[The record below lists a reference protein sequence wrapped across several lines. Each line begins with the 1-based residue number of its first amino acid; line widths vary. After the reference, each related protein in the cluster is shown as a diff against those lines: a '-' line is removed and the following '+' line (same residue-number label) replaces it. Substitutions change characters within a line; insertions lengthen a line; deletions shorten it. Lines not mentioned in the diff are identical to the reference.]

1 MLRVG
6 KFITCFLAI
15 TLNFQI
21 TLKAQDLKTAI
32 RLTESEQYDAAHKAF
47 EDLLVKEPLN
57 GEAYFYYG
65 ESFLKQYFVDSL
77 AASLTDATKSALL
90 YFNKGIEKV
99 PGDPLNFVGAGRV
112 DILLGKYAD
121 AEANFQ
127 KAKDLMPL
135 RGMKYSKSPIS
146 TAKQAL
152 AYAKMAEA
160 LLKNPNKK
168 KEELLDIIDNATER
182 DATVPE
188 VYLIKGDIFLNTN
201 DGSSAIVAYNKAND
215 LDPKSCKAMVKIGQ
229 LWVRAK
235 AYTDALTCYKDAIA
249 IDSSFAPAYRE
260 RAELW
265 GLAQQWDN
273 GIKDY
278 KKFIELSGNN
288 FYAKVRYAAFL
299 YMAKKYEECVTAIEE
314 LKTLD
319 KDALNKTYNYLNR
332 LEAFSYFN
340 LTNYQ
345 SALEAIKTF
354 FQFTKP
360 DKIMFDDYNYYG
372 DIDSKLG
379 NHEEAIERYLKAC
392 EIDSTNFDILSKI
405 AKEYNTLKKY
415 DDAAKVY
422 EKKIK
427 FDKATT
433 QDYYELAKVYMNLKK
448 WVEAD
453 TIFGM
458 VLSIKPDF
466 YNAIRYRAQ
475 VNTQI
480 DTTGE
485 KGMAKKWYDKLI
497 SLALK
502 DSVKLIKD
510 LVESYTYMRNYYL
523 KQYLLDKKCDD
534 DVKNTLLYCE
544 KLLAIDP
551 KDKDSG
557 EFKTSLKQYCP
568 YL

>member
-1 MLRVG
+1 MIRVG

-15 TLNFQI
+15 ILNFQI
-21 TLKAQDLKTAI
+21 AINAQDLKTAI
-32 RLTESEQYDAAHKAF
+32 HLTESEQYDVAHKAF
-47 EDLLVKEPLN
+47 DDLLTKEPSN

-77 AASLTDATKSALL
+77 AASLTDAAKSALL

-99 PGDPLNFVGAGRV
+99 PGEPLNFVGAGRV
-112 DILLGKYAD
+112 DILLGKYTE
-121 AEANFQ
+121 AETSFQ

-135 RGMKYSKSPIS
+135 RGMKYNKSPIP
-146 TAKQAL
+146 TVKQAL

-168 KEELLDIIDNATER
+168 KEELLDIIDNAIER

-188 VYLIKGDIFLNTN
+188 VYLIKGDIYLVYN
-201 DGSSAIVAYNKAND
+201 DGSNAIVAYNKAND

-229 LWVRAK
+229 LWVRGK
-235 AYTDALTCYKDAIA
+235 AYTDALTYYKDAIA

-340 LTNYQ
+340 LANYQ

-354 FQFTKP
+354 FQYTIPEKV
-360 DKIMFDDYNYYG
+360 MYDDYNYYG
-372 DIDSKLG
+372 DINSKLG
-379 NHEEAIERYLKAC
+379 NHEDAVEKYLKAT
-392 EIDSTNFDILSKI
+392 EIDTTNFDILSKI
-405 AKEYNTLKKY
+405 AKEYNMLKKF
-415 DDAAKVY
+415 DDAATVY
-422 EKKIK
+422 ERKIK
-427 FDKATT
+427 FNKATT

-453 TIFGM
+453 TTFGM
-458 VLSIKPDF
+458 VLNIKPDF

-485 KGMAKKWYDKLI
+485 KGLAKKWYDKLI
-497 SLALK
+497 PLALK

-534 DVKNTLLYCE
+534 DVRNTLLYCE

-551 KDKDSG
+551 KDKDSE